1 MLLKLV
7 APPMYILRI
16 SHNSTTTTTSTS
28 ISGSSLRL
36 RQPQLAKL
44 NVVHTV
50 KPPLK

>member
-16 SHNSTTTTTSTS
+16 SHNSTTTSTS